1 MIKCDITP
9 CFSQKVQDKDGP
21 EKDSIAGDSESEFE
35 ASVF

>member
-9 CFSQKVQDKDGP
+9 CFSQKVQDNGP